1 MLKDLLAPVA
11 PEDFFRDYWTRRFLH
26 IPGEPGKFSGVY
38 SWDALNT
45 ALENHRFDDKRLVLF
60 HAGKKIEADRYLS
73 DRLVNAGKLASELSN
88 GATLIFNGCEEAW
101 PPLRDLCEDLEWLFH
116 HRVLVNLYAGWRTDN
131 GFNVHWDDQDNLIL
145 QVAGRKRWKIW
156 NQTRPYPFKE
166 DVVDTSK
173 PPAEEPAWD
182 GILEAGGLLSVPRG
196 AWHVAYPLDEPSL
209 HLTVTIQNY
218 TGIDLL
224 RWLAEQLKS
233 SEAARMAI
241 PIMAGP
247 EERARWLEQVKADLA
262 AAWDDA
268 ILDRYLAEVDA
279 KAVPRPR
286 ISLPGDAEPRRNG
299 LKKTTLLEL
308 AVARPLRFLKQ
319 DGKTYCHASSF
330 RWPMDDDVAGK
341 VRGFNDRRPHSISEL
356 SPVPDLRLSAVVGA
370 MLMNGV
376 LRRVAVPPAG
386 RATPQSGR

>member
-1 MLKDLLAPVA
+1 
-11 PEDFFRDYWTRRFLH
+11 
-26 IPGEPGKFSGVY
+26 
-38 SWDALNT
+38 
-45 ALENHRFDDKRLVLF
+45 
-60 HAGKKIEADRYLS
+60 
-73 DRLVNAGKLASELSN
+73 
-88 GATLIFNGCEEAW
+88 
-101 PPLRDLCEDLEWLFH
+101 
-116 HRVLVNLYAGWRTDN
+116 VLVNLYAGWRTDN

-247 EERARWLEQVKADLA
+247 EERTRWLEQVRADLA